1 MKVFEIVPADFFS
14 VLVSPNREIYADAL
28 MKLYEMFQSEINIR
42 LKAFLAEVELLLEDR
57 QSAFSRAQARK
68 NRLDRPRIPRRLL
81 YGDHHSKHLRHH
93 RDAYAQ
99 GADRRERRGV

>member
-1 MKVFEIVPADFFS
+1 MKVFKIVPADFFS

-57 QSAFSRAQARK
+57 
-68 NRLDRPRIPRRLL
+68 RPRIPRRLL
-81 YGDHHSKHLRHH
+81 YGDHYSEHLRHH

-99 GADRRERRGV
+99 GAD